1 MPKTLSFTL
10 GNLPIMFISIVE
22 RSENDLGKLLRD
34 SIIRVVN
41 DYMKLWA
48 FIQKTNGARETF
60 SGKFKRRIG

>member
-1 MPKTLSFTL
+1 
-10 GNLPIMFISIVE
+10 MFISIVE